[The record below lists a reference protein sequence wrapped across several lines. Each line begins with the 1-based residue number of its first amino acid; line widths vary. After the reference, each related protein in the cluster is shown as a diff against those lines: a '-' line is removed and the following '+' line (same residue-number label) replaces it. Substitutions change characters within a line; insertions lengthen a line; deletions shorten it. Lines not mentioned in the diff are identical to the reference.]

1 MAHDLPYAPFVVLA
15 FLGAGFLVAASV
27 LGVLAAALFRQARL
41 VPWIGGFGLLV
52 IGAYAALLLAVSATS
67 REIVLAPG
75 ERKYFCEIDC
85 HLACSVA
92 GTESPPVL
100 GPPRRPVVPRGRL
113 LVVRLRTWFDEA
125 TISPRRGM
133 SPLAPN
139 PRRVFVEDAA
149 GRRYDRSP
157 EGERALAAS
166 GRASTPLDTPLR
178 PGESY
183 ETLLVFDLAA
193 GARDPRLF
201 VGSEGPELNLLI
213 GHDQSLLHRR
223 IWFRL

>member
-15 FLGAGFLVAASV
+15 FLGAGFLVAASA
-27 LGVLAAALFRQARL
+27 LGVLAAALFRRARL

-52 IGAYAALLLAVSATS
+52 IGVYAALLLAASATS
-67 REIVLAPG
+67 REIALGPG
-75 ERKYFCEIDC
+75 EKKYFCEIDC
-85 HLACSVA
+85 HLAYSVA
-92 GTESPPVL
+92 GTETTPLL
-100 GPPRRPVVPRGRL
+100 GPPLDPVRARGRFT
-113 LVVRLRTWFDEA
+113 VVRLRTWFDET

-139 PRRVFVEDAA
+139 PRRVFVKDAA

-166 GRASTPLDTPLR
+166 GRASTSLDTPLR

-183 ETLLVFDLAA
+183 ETLLVFDLPADVR
-193 GARDPRLF
+193 GARLF

-223 IWFRL
+223 IWFQL